1 MTGSCSN
8 ELGAYEADEVGDA
21 SEANDGRPVSA
32 GSIDDSQPLR
42 SSAPCPKRC
51 RRAVQKRVVTMPISE
66 AKGGG
71 EGAPPPDL
79 WTWRKYGQKPI
90 KGSPYPRGYYRC
102 SSSKGCP
109 ARKQVERSRVDPAV
123 IVVTYSFDHNH
134 TWPLPRNHHHK
145 HAAARPDEQLPPP
158 PQLGQSGTPDSAERD
173 EKFSDPIA
181 EEESALT
188 VDARGGFP
196 WIADVCFTPS
206 ASPSVDNSHELLYGS
221 VIFAGAAAA
230 LPEELEE
237 QAAGG
242 GSGAE
247 EDSLFAGLGELPEYS
262 VVLRRGLVPASWVG
276 TTG

>member
-8 ELGAYEADEVGDA
+8 ELGAYEADEVGDV

-32 GSIDDSQPLR
+32 GSTDHSKPVR
-42 SSAPCPKRC
+42 SSAPCPKRWWILLL
-51 RRAVQKRVVTMPISE
+51 RRQPFDSCS

-71 EGAPPPDL
+71 EGAPPPDS

-134 TWPLPRNHHHK
+134 TWPLHRNHHHN
-145 HAAARPDEQLPPP
+145 HAARPDEQQPPP
-158 PQLGQSGTPDSAERD
+158 PRPGQSGTPNSAERD
-173 EKFSDPIA
+173 EKSSDPIA

-188 VDARGGFP
+188 VDARDGFP
-196 WIADVCFTPS
+196 WFADVCSTPS
-206 ASPSVDNSHELLYGS
+206 ASSHELLYGS
-221 VIFAGAAAA
+221 VIFAGPAAAAA
-230 LPEELEE
+230 LPEGLEE

-242 GSGAE
+242 GGGGE

-262 VVLRRGLVPASWVG
+262 VVLRRGLVPASWLG

>member
-8 ELGAYEADEVGDA
+8 EPGASEADEVGDA

-32 GSIDDSQPLR
+32 GSTDDSQPVR

-71 EGAPPPDL
+71 EGAPPPDS

-123 IVVTYSFDHNH
+123 IVVTYSFEHNH
-134 TWPLPRNHHHK
+134 TWPVPRNHHHK
-145 HAAARPDEQLPPP
+145 HAAARPEE
-158 PQLGQSGTPDSAERD
+158 QLGQSGTPDSAERD

-196 WIADVCFTPS
+196 WFADVCFTPS

-230 LPEELEE
+230 AALPEELEE

-242 GSGAE
+242 GGGAE

-262 VVLRRGLVPASWVG
+262 VVLRRGLVPASWLG